1 MSAARAQRSR
11 WTSKLAGA
19 ALSAAALLSGC
30 GPTEPDAADDPRL
43 IEVDG
48 ISVTF
53 AELRPYVDWLT
64 AYRPELGVRTKYM
77 WALREHVLPLKLA
90 QRDFPEQRAE
100 QRELAYGLRSV
111 ATNIQELEERSEL
124 VRDKS
129 RSNLT
134 RQSALLPVAMF
145 LFEELTLNAVSE
157 PIELPH
163 GFFLVSAYERYES
176 QLVMADYVD
185 ALQVGFITHTA
196 TQWQEYWSEK
206 RQEIGQKVTF
216 LHPDYRDDMPP
227 WLKAPTEEK
236 P

>member
-1 MSAARAQRSR
+1 VSARTTTCSL
-11 WTSKLAGA
+11 LAIA
-19 ALSAAALLSGC
+19 ATLLLPGC
-30 GPTEPDAADDPRL
+30 DQQPDPRKDPRL
-43 IEVDG
+43 IEIDG
-48 ISVTF
+48 ITITF
-53 AELRPYVDWLT
+53 EDLKPYYDWLT
-64 AYRPELGVRTKYM
+64 AYRPEAGERTKYT

-90 QRDFPEQRAE
+90 QREFPKERAE
-100 QRELAYGLRSV
+100 QKKAAESLRSV
-111 ATNIQELEERSEL
+111 VTYIQDLEKQSEL
-124 VRDKS
+124 ITNKT

-145 LFEELTLNAVSE
+145 LFDDLTINSVDLTLNTVSD

-163 GFFLVSAYERYES
+163 GFFLVSAYERHES

-196 TQWQEYWSEK
+196 NQWQEYWTQK
-206 RQEIGQKVTF
+206 RQEIGKKVTF

-227 WLKAPTEEK
+227 WIQVPQPEK